1 MKHLKRAF
9 ITLLF
14 IFFVNI
20 VAFSQ
25 TLLIKPSISVEVS
38 NSYLGNGKLSDSI
51 SICTTYL
58 YDTKV
63 VKKYKTYVTADL
75 NDYLPSNDNVA
86 DWNCTEIT
94 EEEEALLNKQ
104 GIMACDTVIVDT
116 KVAGWYKVSHYTV
129 EEKRNQPNQIIN
141 SGIEKNQNRDKY
153 KPIRTKKDLQEA
165 LKGLT
170 KSSN

>member
-1 MKHLKRAF
+1 MKHLKRLF
-9 ITLLF
+9 ITLSSMLC
-14 IFFVNI
+14 INI
-20 VAFSQ
+20 LSYSQ
-25 TLLIKPSISVEVS
+25 TLLIEPSISISEAKR
-38 NSYLGNGKLSDSI
+38 YLGNGKLSDSI

-75 NDYLPSNDNVA
+75 NDYLPPDDNVA

-94 EEEEALLNKQ
+94 EKEEALLNKQ
-104 GIMACDTVIVDT
+104 GVMICDTVIVDA
-116 KVAGWYKVSHYTV
+116 KVVGWYKVSHQTV
-129 EEKRNQPNQIIN
+129 EEKRMQAKQNIN
-141 SGIEKNQNRDKY
+141 SGIEKNQNRNKY